1 MQGRDD
7 PLGTSLDPLNLATWN
22 WEEQAK
28 AAAQYSISPRPHGFK
43 EFMDWKSPAITI
55 FQYIYFHK
63 GMAIPDIKRIMFF
76 NSQHAVMG
84 NLQACIDWAL
94 VI

>member
-1 MQGRDD
+1 MTRWAPLWTHYIWQRGTGRNK
-7 PLGTSLDPLNLATWN
+7 PRRPLNTPSHLA
-22 WEEQAK
+22 
-28 AAAQYSISPRPHGFK
+28 PHGLK
-43 EFMDWKSPAITI
+43 EFMDWKSPAIPI
-55 FQYIYFHK
+55 CQYIYFHN

-76 NSQHAVMG
+76 NSQHALMS